1 MVSNTLKEIVFVSEI
16 RSPNINSTSTHL
28 MTESILTGFK
38 ENNLK
43 VTFLAICECES
54 DKNIIENYYSKIV
67 DRIII
72 LPSFYSKKPGKYTKL
87 FSMLNINFFNYKY
100 KKILCDLCTDIPVP
114 DIIVS
119 HTPSYEAVCYAKTL
133 KYFYPK
139 APYYQYWSDPMAL
152 SGILPDNYS
161 LKRFPF
167 YYLES
172 KAYKYADQIIF
183 GTKTLYYFNSV
194 LYKKHINKMR
204 YVDVPYLDKAD
215 IASKI
220 TRPQNEFIYAGNYYS
235 SIRNILPLYNAFNKL
250 GNNFHLTIFGDSDL
264 ALDNTENVTVNNR
277 ISAKELENIEQ
288 SFKNSVCLLNHSCIQ
303 IPGKTFY
310 QIDTDQNIIVITDG
324 AYKSEII
331 DYLNS
336 YGRFIICDNNEI
348 SIANA
353 LVKTSQHTEYRCPQE
368 IKEKYSPK
376 NVAADLLG
384 FVSHLNDSI

>member
-1 MVSNTLKEIVFVSEI
+1 MVSNTLKELVFVSEI

-87 FSMLNINFFNYKY
+87 FSMLKNNFFNYKY

-114 DIIVS
+114 DILVS

-194 LYKKHINKMR
+194 LYKKHVNKMR

-235 SIRNILPLYNAFNKL
+235 SIRNILPLYNAFNRL
-250 GNNFHLTIFGDSDL
+250 GNNFHLTIFGNSDISL
-264 ALDNTENVTVNNR
+264 KSTNNVTVHER
-277 ISAKELENIEQ
+277 ITAVELESIEA

-310 QIDTDQNIIVITDG
+310 QIDTDQNILVLADG
-324 AYKSEII
+324 KYKKEII
-331 DYLNS
+331 EYLESFN
-336 YGRFIICDNNEI
+336 RFIICENSEEAIINVLCGFD
-348 SIANA
+348 
-353 LVKTSQHTEYRCPQE
+353 KYREYTCPDL
-368 IKEKYSPK
+368 IKEKYSSK
-376 NVAADLLG
+376 TIALDI
-384 FVSHLNDSI
+384 LNLNNF